1 MITCT
6 QQGKD
11 IIVDF
16 KYDIKKVALIKRMPK
31 SKYNPKNR
39 SWCIPS
45 KDLNILL
52 KLFKDYKINLDVDDN
67 CICDSTPQFDK
78 QDIYSNFE
86 FKTKPFDHQLDCF
99 KYGIHHE
106 KFLLGDEQGLG
117 KTKQAIDIAVA
128 RKGQFKHCL
137 IVCGVNS
144 LKWNWLEEIKI
155 HSHEKGHLIGGKWS
169 KGKIPTL
176 KDGTVKDRIKD
187 LKEIDNIDSYFLVTN
202 IETLRNKD
210 IQKLLEK
217 LTLDGTIGMTII
229 DEIHKAKNPQSQQGK
244 AIHKLKS
251 FYKIALTGTPLLNT
265 PVDLYNVLKW
275 LEEEYAS
282 FYRFRNRYCIMGGFG
297 GYEVVGYKNLAELQ
311 NRVNS
316 IMLRRLKKDVLDLP
330 DKIYNIEYVEMNVKQ
345 RQIYKQVESVIK
357 QDIDLIKSSPNPL
370 AKLIRLRQA
379 TGYTGIL
386 SSTIKESAKFE
397 RLEELVEQI
406 TDSGHKVVVFSNWT
420 SITDPVVK
428 LLNKYNPGVIT
439 GDTQNRMGEV
449 NKFQNDENCKVIVGT
464 IPAMGTGLTL
474 TAGSYVIFLDSPWT
488 MGEKEQAVDRCHR
501 IGTKS
506 TVNVITLVCKNT
518 IDEKI
523 EQVVN
528 KKGEISDVLID
539 NKMTPTNKSML
550 VDYLIS

>member
-1 MITCT
+1 MITCI

-11 IIVDF
+11 IIVYF
-16 KYDIKKVALIKRMPK
+16 KYDIKKIALIKRMPK

-52 KLFKDYKINLDVDDN
+52 KLFKDFKINLDVDDS
-67 CICDSTPQFDK
+67 CIRDSKPQFDK
-78 QDIYSNFE
+78 QNIYSNFE
-86 FKTKPFDHQLDCF
+86 FKTKPFAHQLDCF
-99 KYGIHHE
+99 KYGIRHE

-176 KDGTVKDRIKD
+176 KDGTIKDRIKD

-217 LTLDGTIGMTII
+217 LTSDGTIGMTII

-275 LEEEYAS
+275 LEEEHAS

-345 RQIYKQVESVIK
+345 KQIYKQVESVIK

-397 RLEELVEQI
+397 RLKELVEQL
-406 TDSGHKVVVFSNWT
+406 TNSGHKVVVFSNWT

-428 LLNKYNPGVIT
+428 LLNKYNPAVIT
-439 GDTQNRMGEV
+439 GDTQDRMSEV
-449 NKFQNDENCKVIVGT
+449 NRFQNDENCKVIVGT
-464 IPAMGTGLTL
+464 ISAMGTGLTL

-528 KKGEISDVLID
+528 KKGEISDILID